1 MDGTCELFI
10 ENTKGLHGEPQ
21 LPFGARGLARVKK
34 GVFGLSDA
42 PRQWYLRL
50 HRALSELGWERNF
63 MDPACWMLWD
73 NKHEQLLGIC
83 LSHVDDLLVGGC
95 SAARESILS
104 LEKTLGFG
112 SVEHNSFNYCGKK
125 ISQDLTTGVIT
136 VTMKEYHE
144 NVRPAVVPLH
154 RRSDP
159 NEPLTGAEQK
169 QLRALLGSLQ
179 WMVAQ
184 VRVDQAFALSTL
196 QGEQPQTIG
205 TLLRSNQLL
214 KQMKLTS
221 GFGLTFRPMDLEDA
235 GVIVVTDSSLGNVSK
250 EGSNL
255 GPVEKKV
262 FSQSSYL
269 VLLGDKRL
277 MEGEEGNFCLLDG
290 RSHRLPRV
298 CRSTYA
304 AELLGAEEAFD
315 CGQFVRG
322 VVASFRGLP
331 MENRYAESVMDV
343 IRMMVVVDAKDVFD
357 KCSSDSTY
365 GSQKSLAFAVAW
377 MRSILRRPGT
387 SLKWTATENMI
398 ADGGTKVMDMHHLR
412 TTRKM
417 VSEIQY

>member
-1 MDGTCELFI
+1 M
-10 ENTKGLHGEPQ
+10 
-21 LPFGARGLARVKK
+21 
-34 GVFGLSDA
+34 
-42 PRQWYLRL
+42 
-50 HRALSELGWERNF
+50 
-63 MDPACWMLWD
+63 
-73 NKHEQLLGIC
+73 
-83 LSHVDDLLVGGC
+83 
-95 SAARESILS
+95 
-104 LEKTLGFG
+104 
-112 SVEHNSFNYCGKK
+112 
-125 ISQDLTTGVIT
+125 
-136 VTMKEYHE
+136 
-144 NVRPAVVPLH
+144 
-154 RRSDP
+154 
-159 NEPLTGAEQK
+159 
-169 QLRALLGSLQ
+169 
-179 WMVAQ
+179 
-184 VRVDQAFALSTL
+184 
-196 QGEQPQTIG
+196 
-205 TLLRSNQLL
+205 
-214 KQMKLTS
+214 
-221 GFGLTFRPMDLEDA
+221 
-235 GVIVVTDSSLGNVSK
+235 
-250 EGSNL
+250 
-255 GPVEKKV
+255 EKKV